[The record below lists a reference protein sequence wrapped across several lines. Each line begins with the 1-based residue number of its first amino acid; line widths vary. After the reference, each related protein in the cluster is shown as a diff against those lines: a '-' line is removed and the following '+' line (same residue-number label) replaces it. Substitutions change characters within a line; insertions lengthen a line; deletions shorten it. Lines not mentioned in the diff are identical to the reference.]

1 MGGRRSRVE
10 TIVRAMGG
18 ARWSGSGDWLGLAQ
32 RNPTV
37 LSVKYGAVQV
47 VAGRLDAVGG
57 GWARAGDRPERT
69 NVDL

>member
-1 MGGRRSRVE
+1 
-10 TIVRAMGG
+10 
-18 ARWSGSGDWLGLAQ
+18 LAQ

-57 GWARAGDRPERT
+57 MTGAGLPPLT
-69 NVDL
+69 NQEL